1 MTHYEKYRPSG
12 VEWIDKIP
20 SHWKVKRLKYEALA
34 QPSNVDKKTNEGEEL
49 VLLCNYMD
57 VYKNE
62 FIDSSLKFMEATASQ
77 DEISKFSIKKGD
89 VLITKDSETTDD
101 IANPA
106 LVNQDLQNVVCG
118 YHLTQIRPT
127 RINLLGEYLFRLFQ
141 ENRFKAQFE
150 VAANGVTRY
159 GLSTDVFTDAFVP
172 LPTLEEQRAIAKYL
186 DKKTALI
193 DELIAKKQRLI
204 ELLKE
209 ERTAVINEAVSGKGK
224 NWERKKLKYIIK
236 DFESGVSV
244 NSADEPV
251 SFETEIGILKTS
263 CVYNYVF
270 EPSKNK
276 RVLTEE
282 VVRVSCPVKSNSLII
297 SRMNTP
303 DLVGASGFV
312 DRDYPNLFLPD
323 RLWQTILHKHVH
335 LSVKYLGYVFISNF
349 FRQEM
354 TSKATGTSS
363 SMKNLS
369 KDDVL
374 EITVPIP
381 CYDDQISILKLI
393 EAETQKIDTTNSKIE
408 KEINLM
414 QEYRTALIS
423 EVVTGKIKI
432 G

>member
-1 MTHYEKYRPSG
+1 MNRYEKYKPSG
-12 VEWIDKIP
+12 VEWIGNIP
-20 SHWKVKRLKYEALA
+20 IHWEIKKLKYLSRLRDEARE
-34 QPSNVDKKTNEGEEL
+34 KTDFL
-49 VLLCNYMD
+49 VAVENIESETGKILENSETNY
-57 VYKNE
+57 VGVVSA
-62 FIDSSLKFMEATASQ
+62 F
-77 DEISKFSIKKGD
+77 KKGD
-89 VLITKDSETTDD
+89 TIFNKLRPYLHKVYFAERDGGSVGEL
-101 IANPA
+101 
-106 LVNQDLQNVVCG
+106 
-118 YHLTQIRPT
+118 LTLFSQ
-127 RINLLGEYLFRLFQ
+127 GEFIPKFLYYELFSRLFINVIDGSTQ
-141 ENRFKAQFE
+141 GTKMPRASWNDFISHQMIPYPIQKDEQ
-150 VAANGVTRY
+150 AAII
-159 GLSTDVFTDAFVP
+159 D
-172 LPTLEEQRAIAKYL
+172 YL
-186 DKKTALI
+186 DKKTTQLSKLI
-193 DELIAKKQRLI
+193 SNKQRLI